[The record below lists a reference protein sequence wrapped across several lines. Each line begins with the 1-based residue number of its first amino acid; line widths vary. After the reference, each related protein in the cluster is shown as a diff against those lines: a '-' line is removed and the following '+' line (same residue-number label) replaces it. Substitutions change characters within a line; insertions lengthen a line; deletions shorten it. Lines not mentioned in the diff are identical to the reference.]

1 MAMGP
6 LQLQAASTIG
16 RALEQKRGSYLSIYL
31 SIYLFIYIYRVLD
44 VFVYLANI
52 TAAQG
57 SVQMSQ

>member
-31 SIYLFIYIYRVLD
+31 FIYSYIYRVLD

>member
-6 LQLQAASTIG
+6 LQLQAPSTIG

-31 SIYLFIYIYRVLD
+31 SIYLYIYRVLD